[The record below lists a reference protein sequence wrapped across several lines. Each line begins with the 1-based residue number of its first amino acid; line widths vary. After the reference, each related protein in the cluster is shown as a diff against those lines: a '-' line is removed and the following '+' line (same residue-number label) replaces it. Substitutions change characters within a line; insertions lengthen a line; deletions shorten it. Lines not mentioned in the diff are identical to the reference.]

1 MAYDR
6 VIVWECL
13 FVALMV
19 LLFMMGIIVPFLLR
33 GINPVNRSI
42 LILLRVIS
50 LFMISQPSFPFS

>member
-19 LLFMMGIIVPFLLR
+19 LLFMMGIIVPFSLE
-33 GINPVNRSI
+33 VSI
-42 LILLRVIS
+42 LSTDLSSFCLE
-50 LFMISQPSFPFS
+50 LFHCS

>member
-33 GINPVNRSI
+33 GINPVNRPI

>member
-19 LLFMMGIIVPFLLR
+19 LLFMMGIIVPFPLR
-33 GINPVNRSI
+33 YQSCQQTYPHS
-42 LILLRVIS
+42 
-50 LFMISQPSFPFS
+50 P